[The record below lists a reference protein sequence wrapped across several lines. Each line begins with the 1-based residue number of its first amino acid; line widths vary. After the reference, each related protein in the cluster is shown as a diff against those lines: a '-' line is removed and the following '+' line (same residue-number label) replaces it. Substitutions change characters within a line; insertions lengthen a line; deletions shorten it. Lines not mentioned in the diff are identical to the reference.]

1 MVKEEK
7 NFNSIIQMIQM
18 KPEIK
23 ELMEGKIR
31 EMNQDAKLVTEYRTW
46 KDENEWINASIINEE
61 RKEARQEGLEE
72 GINNR
77 NKEIVLEMFNNKVS
91 IELIGKYTNLS
102 QEEIEKILKNN

>member
-1 MVKEEK
+1 
-7 NFNSIIQMIQM
+7 MIQM

-31 EMNQDAKLVTEYRTW
+31 EMNHDEKLVTEYRTW
-46 KDENEWINASIINEE
+46 KDENERINASIINEE